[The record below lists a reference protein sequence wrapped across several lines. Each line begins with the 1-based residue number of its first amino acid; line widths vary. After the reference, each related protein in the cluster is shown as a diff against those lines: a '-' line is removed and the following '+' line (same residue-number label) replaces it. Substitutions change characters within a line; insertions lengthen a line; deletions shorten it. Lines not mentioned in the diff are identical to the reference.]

1 MHGPTV
7 PGAARPTIWYRS
19 GEPLEDGSAGWL
31 R

>member
-1 MHGPTV
+1 MAPTV
-7 PGAARPTIWYRS
+7 PGAAQPTIWYRS